1 MGAAQGGRCVG
12 GRSRNKDLLG
22 RGVKIRK
29 IEPNFGQ
36 LSNWIHRTPY
46 QEMLDQNTGVLMRV
60 KGIQQQHREK
70 NKLVTNPAMDSKF
83 INLTTSR

>member
-1 MGAAQGGRCVG
+1 
-12 GRSRNKDLLG
+12 
-22 RGVKIRK
+22 
-29 IEPNFGQ
+29 
-36 LSNWIHRTPY
+36 
-46 QEMLDQNTGVLMRV
+46 MLDQNTGVLMRV